1 MDMHKLAANSF
12 SFGCVLTFHL
22 LIKWFI
28 FMFLLIFVLLKTCNI
43 ICISAYSCSVGH
55 NVLNPLMTMVK
66 NDQNTTQHY
75 LTNTNYFTKIRAK
88 VNKHNL
94 SIIFHFTNPKSE
106 NEKCFN
112 EWLWGASDLD
122 RGRRVWCVYQQNCS
136 SIMAWIYLPKLLCE
150 SVKSK

>member
-43 ICISAYSCSVGH
+43 ICPANSCSVGH

-66 NDQNTTQHY
+66 KRSKHNPHY
-75 LTNTNYFTKIRAK
+75 LTNTNYSTKIRAK

-94 SIIFHFTNPKSE
+94 SIIFHCTNPKSE